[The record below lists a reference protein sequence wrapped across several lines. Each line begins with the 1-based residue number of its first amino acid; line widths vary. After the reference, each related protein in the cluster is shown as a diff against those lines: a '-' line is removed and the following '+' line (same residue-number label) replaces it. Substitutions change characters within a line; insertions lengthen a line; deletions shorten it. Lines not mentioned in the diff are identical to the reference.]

1 MVDQDLQVVEI
12 SLAIVTPWSLKN
24 LGDVWMTAFLFRHD
38 VILDP
43 RAEEEGAEGDEVGLI
58 KSDELCYLCIK
69 LMLSRLKLKVSQG
82 VLKLVSPAA
91 KTESLAAAQRQP
103 LSA

>member
-12 SLAIVTPWSLKN
+12 SLAIVTPWSFKN

-38 VILDP
+38 VILNP
-43 RAEEEGAEGDEVGLI
+43 RAEKEGADGDEVGLI

-82 VLKLVSPAA
+82 VLKLVSP
-91 KTESLAAAQRQP
+91 QP
-103 LSA
+103 RPKAWQLRKGNP